1 MLPQRLET
9 RLQILGL
16 ERRLPEEVEVA
27 GYRICQ
33 ELVQNVIKHAD
44 ASSMNIQVIDHRD
57 SLNIIVEDNG
67 KGMLKKEIAKGFG
80 FSTIQ
85 AKVEL
90 FKGSFEI
97 ESQPGKGAMIL
108 VDLPVNA

>member
-1 MLPQRLET
+1 MET

-16 ERRLPEEVEVA
+16 ERRLPEDVEVA

-33 ELVQNVIKHAD
+33 ELVQNVIKHAH
-44 ASSMNIQVIDHRD
+44 ATMMNIQIIDHQD

-67 KGMLKKEIAKGFG
+67 SGMVKKEIANGFG
-80 FSTIQ
+80 FATIQ

-97 ESQPGKGAMIL
+97 DSQPGKGAMIL
-108 VDLPVNA
+108 VDLPVRTE